1 MKLPDEL
8 KHEAQRIGA
17 IAHSHGLDFFETLF
31 EIVSSDE
38 MDELAAYSGFP
49 IRYPHWR
56 FGMQFDR
63 LHKGQVYGLSH
74 IYELV
79 INNDPCCAYLMETN
93 RRVDHQMVMAHVY
106 AHCDFFKNNLWFSKT
121 PRNMF
126 DRMAQSA
133 GEIGRII
140 ERQGYERVERFVD
153 AALSLENLIDPHSVF
168 RPDQHAP
175 DSEEEP
181 ERLDISKLKLRAKEY
196 LDPFVNPR
204 EMLEEELVRLQKE
217 LDKHRNLPRSPQ
229 RDVLRFLIANAPLR
243 SWQKRILS
251 IIRQEAYYFA
261 PQALTKI
268 MNEGWATYWHTKIMT
283 QRILTDAD
291 LTAYADHCA
300 RTLAMPPGSFNP
312 YRVGLAI
319 WHDIEERW
327 NTGRCGREWEDC
339 DDFEKRRQWDTGAQ
353 QGIPKMFEVRRFFND
368 VSFVD
373 TFLTRDLCRK
383 QKLFTYKISERTSQP
398 EIEERDF
405 VAVKQKLLFMLTN
418 MGQPIIEVVD
428 GNYENRSECLLQHCH
443 YGVDLDLRYAR
454 ETLKNLALIWS
465 RPVHIQTVVNG
476 KPGLLSHDGQ
486 EFVERELA

>member
-153 AALSLENLIDPHSVF
+153 AALSLENLIDP
-168 RPDQHAP
+168 
-175 DSEEEP
+175 
-181 ERLDISKLKLRAKEY
+181 
-196 LDPFVNPR
+196 
-204 EMLEEELVRLQKE
+204 

-251 IIRQEAYYFA
+251 IIREEAYNFA

-405 VAVKQKLLFMLTN
+405 TTVKQKLLFMLTN
-418 MGQPIIEVVD
+418 M
-428 GNYENRSECLLQHCH
+428 
-443 YGVDLDLRYAR
+443 
-454 ETLKNLALIWS
+454 
-465 RPVHIQTVVNG
+465 
-476 KPGLLSHDGQ
+476 
-486 EFVERELA
+486 